1 MAFNLD
7 DYDPVEK
14 RLGYKTDA
22 KSFWE
27 DYPDGQIH
35 TELIEHTS
43 TRFIVKAFI
52 YRTEVDPR
60 PWTTGLAEE
69 TIQARGVNATS
80 ALENC
85 ETSAIGRALAN
96 AGYASKG
103 KRASR
108 TEMEKVVRSKTD
120 SEQIKVFKP
129 LPKPIDIPEGKPLP
143 NEPET
148 VIWDEVEVKAVDE
161 QVDFMQTLQESL
173 NAEVI
178 DMRCKHGAMIS
189 KRGQSKTGRAYYGYV
204 CAASPKSEQCEPVWG
219 KEMSGKWVFEDKAVH
234 YGN

>member
-7 DYDPVEK
+7 DYETVED
-14 RLGYKTDA
+14 RLA
-22 KSFWE
+22 KFWAE
-27 DYPDGQIH
+27 YPDGQIH
-35 TELIEHTS
+35 TKLIEHTPS
-43 TRFIVKAFI
+43 RFIVEASIF
-52 YRTEVDPR
+52 RTEADPR

-69 TIQARGVNATS
+69 TVQARGVNATS

-120 SEQIKVFKP
+120 LEQIKVFKP
-129 LPKPIDIPEGKPLP
+129 LPKPIEIPEEKPLP
-143 NEPET
+143 NEPQT
-148 VIWDEVEVKAVDE
+148 VVWDEVEVKAVDK

-178 DMRCKHGAMIS
+178 DMKCKHGAMIS
-189 KRGQSKTGRAYYGYV
+189 KRGTSKTGRAYYGYV

-234 YGN
+234 YGK

>member
-7 DYDPVEK
+7 DYETVED
-14 RLGYKTDA
+14 RLA
-22 KSFWE
+22 KFWAE
-27 DYPDGQIH
+27 YPDGQIH
-35 TELIEHTS
+35 TKLIEHTPS
-43 TRFIVKAFI
+43 RFIVEASIF
-52 YRTEVDPR
+52 RTEADPR

-69 TIQARGVNATS
+69 TVQARGVNATS

-96 AGYASKG
+96 AGYAAKG

-120 SEQIKVFKP
+120 LEQIKVFKP
-129 LPKPIDIPEGKPLP
+129 LPKPIEIPEGKPLP

-148 VIWDEVEVKAVDE
+148 VVWDEVEVKAVDE

-178 DMRCKHGAMIS
+178 DMRCSHGARIS
-189 KRGQSKTGRAYYGYV
+189 KRGVSKTGRSYYGYV

-219 KEMSGKWVFEDKAVH
+219 KEMGGKWVFEDKAVH
-234 YGN
+234 YGK

>member
-7 DYDPVEK
+7 DYETVED
-14 RLGYKTDA
+14 RLA
-22 KSFWE
+22 KFWAE
-27 DYPDGQIH
+27 YPDGQIH
-35 TELIEHTS
+35 TKLIEHTPS
-43 TRFIVKAFI
+43 RFIVEASIF
-52 YRTEVDPR
+52 RTEADPR

-69 TIQARGVNATS
+69 TVQARGVNATS

-85 ETSAIGRALAN
+85 ETSAIGRSLAN
-96 AGYASKG
+96 AGYAAKG

-120 SEQIKVFKP
+120 LEQIKVFKP
-129 LPKPIDIPEGKPLP
+129 LPKPIEIPEGKPLP

-178 DMRCKHGAMIS
+178 DMKCKHGAMIS
-189 KRGQSKTGRAYYGYV
+189 KRGTSKTGRAYYGYV

-234 YGN
+234 YGK

>member
-7 DYDPVEK
+7 DYETVED
-14 RLGYKTDA
+14 RLA
-22 KSFWE
+22 KFWAE
-27 DYPDGQIH
+27 YPDGQIH
-35 TELIEHTS
+35 TKLIEHTP
-43 TRFIVKAFI
+43 TRFIVEASIF
-52 YRTEVDPR
+52 RTEADPR

-69 TIQARGVNATS
+69 TVQARGVNATS

-85 ETSAIGRALAN
+85 ETSAIGRGLAN
-96 AGYASKG
+96 AGYAAKG

-120 SEQIKVFKP
+120 IEQIKVFKP
-129 LPKPIDIPEGKPLP
+129 IPKPIDIPEGKPLP

-148 VIWDEVEVKAVDE
+148 VVWDEVEVKAVDE

-178 DMRCKHGAMIS
+178 DKKCRHGWMIS
-189 KRGQSKTGRAYYGYV
+189 KRGTSKTGRAYHGYV
-204 CAASPKSEQCEPVWG
+204 CAATPKSEQCEPVWG
-219 KEMSGKWVFEDKAVH
+219 KEMGGKWVFEDKAVH

>member
-7 DYDPVEK
+7 DYETVED
-14 RLGYKTDA
+14 RLVK
-22 KSFWE
+22 FWSE
-27 DYPDGQIH
+27 YPDGQIH
-35 TELIEHTS
+35 TKLIEHTPS
-43 TRFIVKAFI
+43 RFIVEAAIF
-52 YRTEVDPR
+52 RTEADPR

-69 TIQARGVNATS
+69 TVQARGVNATS

-96 AGYASKG
+96 AGYAAKG

-120 SEQIKVFKP
+120 MEQIKVYRP
-129 LPKPIDIPEGKPLP
+129 LPKPIEVPEGKPVA

-148 VIWDEVEVKAVDE
+148 VIWDEVEVRAVDP
-161 QVDFMQTLQESL
+161 QPAFIQTIQESL

-178 DMRCKHGAMIS
+178 DKRCKHGSMIR
-189 KRGQSKTGRAYYGYV
+189 KEGTAAKTGKAYLGYV
-204 CAASPKSEQCEPVWG
+204 CGAASKKDQCEPSWAKQV
-219 KEMSGKWVFEDKAVH
+219 SGKWVFEDKAVN
-234 YGN
+234 YG

>member
-7 DYDPVEK
+7 DYETVED
-14 RLGYKTDA
+14 RLA
-22 KSFWE
+22 KFWAE
-27 DYPDGQIH
+27 YPDGQIH
-35 TELIEHTS
+35 TKLIEHTPS
-43 TRFIVKAFI
+43 RFIVEASIF
-52 YRTEVDPR
+52 RTEADPR

-69 TIQARGVNATS
+69 TVQARGVNATS

-96 AGYASKG
+96 AGYAAKG

-120 SEQIKVFKP
+120 LEQIKVFKP

-148 VIWDEVEVKAVDE
+148 VVWDEVEVKAVDE

-178 DMRCKHGAMIS
+178 DMKCKHGAMIS
-189 KRGQSKTGRAYYGYV
+189 KRGTSKTGRAYYGYV

-234 YGN
+234 YGK

>member
-7 DYDPVEK
+7 DYETVED
-14 RLGYKTDA
+14 RLA
-22 KSFWE
+22 KFWAE
-27 DYPDGQIH
+27 YPDGQIH
-35 TELIEHTS
+35 TKLIEHTPS
-43 TRFIVKAFI
+43 RFIVEASIF
-52 YRTEVDPR
+52 RTEADPR

-69 TIQARGVNATS
+69 TVQARGVNATS

-120 SEQIKVFKP
+120 LEQIKVFKP
-129 LPKPIDIPEGKPLP
+129 LPKPIEIPEEKPLP
-143 NEPET
+143 NEPQT
-148 VIWDEVEVKAVDE
+148 VVWDEVEVKAVDE

-178 DMRCKHGAMIS
+178 DMKCKHGAMIS
-189 KRGQSKTGRAYYGYV
+189 KRGTSKTGRAYYGYV

-234 YGN
+234 YGK

>member
-7 DYDPVEK
+7 DYETVED
-14 RLGYKTDA
+14 RLA
-22 KSFWE
+22 KFWAE
-27 DYPDGQIH
+27 YPDGQIH
-35 TELIEHTS
+35 TKLIEHTP
-43 TRFIVKAFI
+43 TRFIVEASIF
-52 YRTEVDPR
+52 RTEADPR

-69 TIQARGVNATS
+69 TVQARGVNATS

-85 ETSAIGRALAN
+85 ETSAIGRSLAN
-96 AGYASKG
+96 AGYAAKG

-120 SEQIKVFKP
+120 LEQIKVFKP
-129 LPKPIDIPEGKPLP
+129 IPKPIEIPEGKPLP

-178 DMRCKHGAMIS
+178 DMKCKHGAMIS

>member
-7 DYDPVEK
+7 DYETVED
-14 RLGYKTDA
+14 RLA
-22 KSFWE
+22 KFWAE
-27 DYPDGQIH
+27 YPDGQIH
-35 TELIEHTS
+35 TKLIEHTPS
-43 TRFIVKAFI
+43 RFIVEASIF
-52 YRTEVDPR
+52 RTEADPR

-69 TIQARGVNATS
+69 TVQARGVNATS

-85 ETSAIGRALAN
+85 ETSAIGRSLAN
-96 AGYASKG
+96 AGYAAKG

-120 SEQIKVFKP
+120 IEQIKVFKP
-129 LPKPIDIPEGKPLP
+129 LPKPIEIPEGKPLP

-178 DMRCKHGAMIS
+178 DMKCKHGAMIS
-189 KRGQSKTGRAYYGYV
+189 KRGTSKTGRAYYGYV

-234 YGN
+234 YGK

>member
-7 DYDPVEK
+7 DYETVED
-14 RLGYKTDA
+14 RLA
-22 KSFWE
+22 KFWAE
-27 DYPDGQIH
+27 YPDGQIH
-35 TELIEHTS
+35 TKLIEHTPS
-43 TRFIVKAFI
+43 RFIVEASIF
-52 YRTEVDPR
+52 RTEADPR

-69 TIQARGVNATS
+69 TVQARGVNATS

-96 AGYASKG
+96 AGYAAKG

-120 SEQIKVFKP
+120 IEQIKVFKP
-129 LPKPIDIPEGKPLP
+129 LPKPIEIPEGKPLP

-148 VIWDEVEVKAVDE
+148 VVWDEIEVKAVDE

-178 DMRCKHGAMIS
+178 DMKCKHGAMIS
-189 KRGQSKTGRAYYGYV
+189 KRGTSKTGRAYYGYV

-234 YGN
+234 YGK